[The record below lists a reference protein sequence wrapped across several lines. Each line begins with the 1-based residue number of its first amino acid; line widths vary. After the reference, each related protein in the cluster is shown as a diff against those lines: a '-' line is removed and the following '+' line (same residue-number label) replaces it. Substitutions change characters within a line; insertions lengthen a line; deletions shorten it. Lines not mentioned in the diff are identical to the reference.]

1 MIPLSPQNEPMTLH
15 EDHVTRFLD
24 FSPQKRYHTKGY
36 PKNKEI
42 IKVMKKKIEKVLH
55 KVCSFCGHII
65 VKN

>member
-15 EDHVTRFLD
+15 EDHTTLFFD

-42 IKVMKKKIEKVLH
+42 NKVMKTKK
-55 KVCSFCGHII
+55 
-65 VKN
+65 